1 MTLNELSSF
10 FNSFLKNEEYDRD
23 ISLNGVQ
30 VQNSAPDTKE
40 IKKVAFAVDACLET
54 IKRTIQADA
63 QLLFTHHGIFWGSC
77 DTITGSL
84 YNRIVALIQN
94 DVALY
99 ASHIPL
105 DANNPYGN
113 NFGMA
118 SRLELKDT
126 QPFGTWRGMTL
137 GAIGNLEKPLTAD
150 ELIAKAFPHGNH
162 SLHLLP
168 FGKEKLSR
176 IAIISGGAG
185 EDVEQAIEAGAD
197 AFITGEVGHEQYHVA
212 EENGITLIAGGHY
225 ETETVGVQLVKA
237 KLEAETDVEGVFIDV
252 PTGL

>member
-40 IKKVAFAVDACLET
+40 IRKVAFAVDACLET

-77 DTITGSL
+77 DTITGSH
-84 YNRIVALIQN
+84 YNRIAALIQN

-162 SLHLLP
+162 SLHLLD
-168 FGKEKLSR
+168 LSCFIKNIR
-176 IAIISGGAG
+176 FIGIF
-185 EDVEQAIEAGAD
+185 VKHFD
-197 AFITGEVGHEQYHVA
+197 ALFFSHFVIFLRFLAYF
-212 EENGITLIAGGHY
+212 
-225 ETETVGVQLVKA
+225 
-237 KLEAETDVEGVFIDV
+237 TDRGRS
-252 PTGL
+252 

>member
-1 MTLNELSSF
+1 MTLNELNSF
-10 FNSFLKNEEYDRD
+10 FNAFLKNEEYASD

-30 VQNSAPDTKE
+30 VQNNSPAEKQITR
-40 IKKVAFAVDACLET
+40 VAFAVDACLES
-54 IKRTIQADA
+54 IKRTIEAGA
-63 QLLFTHHGIFWGSC
+63 QLLFVHHGIFWGGC
-77 DTITGSL
+77 DTITGAH
-84 YNRIVALIQN
+84 YNRIATLIKH

-118 SRLELKDT
+118 SRLSLLNVE
-126 QPFGTWRGMTL
+126 PFGKWRGMTL
-137 GAIGNLEKPLTAD
+137 GAIGDLPSPLTAD
-150 ELIAKAFPHGNH
+150 ELIAKAFPAGNH

-168 FGKEKLSR
+168 FGKNRLSR

-237 KLEAETDVEGVFIDV
+237 KLEAETDVECVFIDL